1 MELLA
6 LFTIIILFYVFTHL
20 RPLTD
25 VKLASWPKKEE
36 MIELEIISS
45 LTIESK
51 MQIKNLRKICGPMAD
66 FIK

>member
-25 VKLASWPKKEE
+25 DEISSWPKKEE
-36 MIELEIISS
+36 IKLLEIISF
-45 LTIESK
+45 LTIEN
-51 MQIKNLRKICGPMAD
+51 ITLIRNLKKICGLMAD